1 MLLHAFPCRPKVTVG
16 CIFLHKGVMCK
27 GALDGSGRCGP
38 RPTGLRSPRQLPR
51 PPPSLPS
58 EAKLFPWIPGSS
70 ACARLQIPFETT
82 GARLISPRPRRIPS
96 HPLCLLAGAEAKPA
110 AFEVQRI
117 SISVELAA
125 SEPIAPAGEGPQVGR
140 VAGERDAPGPD
151 STRAAVTPSSFSKGY
166 LASRAIRI
174 FFLSSA
180 AQ

>member
-1 MLLHAFPCRPKVTVG
+1 MLWTAQDAADHAPRASGHLDSYHDRRRFCRAKRS
-16 CIFLHKGVMCK
+16 FFR
-27 GALDGSGRCGP
+27 GSL
-38 RPTGLRSPRQLPR
+38 RPVPAQGFR
-51 PPPSLPS
+51 
-58 EAKLFPWIPGSS
+58 F
-70 ACARLQIPFETT
+70 RLKQPA
-82 GARLISPRPRRIPS
+82 GLISPRPRRIPS

-125 SEPIAPAGEGPQVGR
+125 SGPIAPAGEGPQVGR

-166 LASRAIRI
+166 LASQAIRI